1 MRGSRTLVLLEN
13 TVSHL
18 RRPNPLV
25 HYHTVPHSEGIRLF
39 AGRGPHNGAAE
50 QVAVFASAFPR
61 TLAEHPIRCL
71 VKSGNDVR
79 SSAKAATPPL
89 SQHVH

>member
-1 MRGSRTLVLLEN
+1 MLVLLEN
-13 TVSHL
+13 TVGHL

-25 HYHTVPHSEGIRLF
+25 HYHTVTHREGIRLL

-50 QVAVFASAFPR
+50 QAAAFASALPR
-61 TLAEHPIRCL
+61 TLAEHPLCCR
-71 VKSGNDVR
+71 VKPGNDVR